1 MGEQKR
7 FENWE
12 EVDCNDCACYWDSS
26 CDGVKEGTK
35 KPCNSFVAS
44 RKVSIPGKIA
54 DLKKRVEALSMC
66 LLLTDIVLL
75 IHFIALLFGGVVNG

>member
-12 EVDCNDCACYWDSS
+12 EVDCNDCACYWDNS

-44 RKVSIPGKIA
+44 RKVSIPGQIK
-54 DLKKRVEALSMC
+54 ALQQSVKTLWFMVT
-66 LLLTDIVLL
+66 LIV
-75 IHFIALLFGGVVNG
+75 ALLSYHILLNIFGG

>member
-1 MGEQKR
+1 MSEQKR

-12 EVDCNDCACYWDSS
+12 EVDCNDCACYWDNS

-44 RKVSIPGKIA
+44 RKVSIPGQIKE
-54 DLKKRVEALSMC
+54 LKDKVERLRWSLVLISIVI
-66 LLLTDIVLL
+66 LLHLVTYL
-75 IHFIALLFGGVVNG
+75 IGS

>member
-12 EVDCNDCACYWDSS
+12 EVSCNDCACYWDNS

-35 KPCNSFVAS
+35 KLCNSFVAS
-44 RKVSIPGKIA
+44 RQLTIPAEIKK
-54 DLKKRVEALSMC
+54 LKKDVKHLRMS
-66 LLLTDIVLL
+66 L
-75 IHFIALLFGGVVNG
+75 ILADVVIILHLVSHLIWG

>member
-1 MGEQKR
+1 MSEQKR

-12 EVDCNDCACYWDSS
+12 EVDCNDCVCYWDNS

-44 RKVSIPGKIA
+44 RKVSIPGQIKELQ
-54 DLKKRVEALSMC
+54 DGVKQLRWS
-66 LLLTDIVLL
+66 LLLTDIIILL
-75 IHFIALLFGGVVNG
+75 YSISYLIGVVANG

>member
-1 MGEQKR
+1 MSEQKR

-12 EVDCNDCACYWDSS
+12 EVDCNDCACYWDNS

-44 RKVSIPGKIA
+44 RKLSIPGQIKELQNDVA
-54 DLKKRVEALSMC
+54 QLRVGFILIC
-66 LLLTDIVLL
+66 IVFLLHLVTYL
-75 IHFIALLFGGVVNG
+75 IGG